1 VTVSDISETNFGP
14 SSSRSKI
21 CKNITKKCEVFQKKN
36 VEKTKT
42 AENFRFFLKEEVK
55 NKVQNDQKNCPFKM
69 VENRLK
75 MALKRVQK
83 RV

>member
-1 VTVSDISETNFGP
+1 MRGFSEKKRGKNQH
-14 SSSRSKI
+14 SRKFPI
-21 CKNITKKCEVFQKKN
+21 FI
-36 VEKTKT
+36 
-42 AENFRFFLKEEVK
+42 KEEVK

-69 VENRLK
+69 VGNRLK